1 MNIVLK
7 SLDLVH
13 FKCFPKL
20 HLDFHE
26 GVNNIYGE
34 NAAGKTSVYDA
45 LTWLL
50 FNKDSAGGARPD
62 IKPHHAPAGTMPEV
76 TAILTVDGEPIKL
89 RKVLREKWE
98 KPRGSSIARYAG
110 DTRDYYIDDVPL
122 AENEYKRRIA
132 ELIDERQFK
141 LLTDVWAVTK
151 GMHWKDRRTLLA
163 EICGLP
169 EDKQL
174 LAAAPQFAELN
185 EKVGRR
191 TVDEYKSVLMK
202 QRKDMNA
209 NLNTLPVRVDECSR
223 MVSEL
228 ESLDFAAARAES
240 DRLQAE
246 RERLQGEIVK
256 LSNNTLAAQ
265 ARNERD
271 ELKNQ
276 LSELEVENNAH
287 LASQRVPVEDETPA
301 LTAALDRAKHEAD
314 RLTRTIAQETDY
326 IASGETRLNYY
337 RARWRA
343 IDAEPFTADRC
354 PTCGQVFPAERL
366 AESRAAFAE
375 HQKQRK
381 DALLE
386 DSKMV
391 KQGIAA
397 AKDRLLA
404 AETALKTAQDE
415 VQKAQITLDSYT
427 PPVEITPENLPD
439 YDRRKGAI
447 LTLIADA
454 DKRIDRL
461 TGDTEQERRRL
472 ETALSA
478 VTAEK
483 LRHDAVLAKEQTLAD
498 TRRRIADLQAEQRTA
513 AAEVEQMDRLIAM
526 CEEFT
531 RYRVQAITESV
542 NSKFRLTR
550 WRLFTE
556 LVNGGLADCCE
567 PMDRN
572 GSTFDGT
579 NNAMKINIGMD
590 IIDTL
595 SEFYGVRVPLFVDNA
610 ESVTQLQPIGSQVVR
625 LVVSE
630 QDKELRIE

>member
-1 MNIVLK
+1 MKIELK

-26 GVNNIYGE
+26 GVNSLFGA

-50 FNKDSAGGARPD
+50 FDKDSAGHSRPAV
-62 IKPHHAPAGTMPEV
+62 KPTGAPAGAMPEV
-76 TAILTVDGEPIKL
+76 TAILEVDGEPIKL

-98 KPRGSSIARYAG
+98 KPRGSSIERYAG

-122 AENEYKRRIA
+122 AENAYKRHIA
-132 ELIDERQFK
+132 ELIDEQQFK
-141 LLTDVWAVTK
+141 LLTDVWAVTR
-151 GMHWKDRRTLLA
+151 MHWKDRRTLLA

-174 LAAAPQFAELN
+174 LAAAPQFTELN

-191 TVDEYKSVLMK
+191 TVDEYKSVLVK

-223 MVSEL
+223 MVTEL
-228 ESLDFAAARAES
+228 ESLDFAAAHSES

-246 RERLQGEIVK
+246 RERVQGELVK
-256 LSNNTLAAQ
+256 LANNTLVAQ
-265 ARNERD
+265 ARNE
-271 ELKNQ
+271 LGALQNQ
-276 LSELEVENNAH
+276 LRELEAENNAH
-287 LASQRVPVEDETPA
+287 LASQRVPVEDETPV
-301 LTAALDRAKHEAD
+301 LTAALDRAKCEAD
-314 RLTRTIAQETDY
+314 RLTRTVARETDY
-326 IASGETRLNYY
+326 ITTGENCLNDY

-343 IDAEPFTADRC
+343 IDAEEFTETVC
-354 PTCGQVFPAERL
+354 PTCHQPLPAEQV
-366 AESRAAFAE
+366 AEAREAFAA
-375 HQKQRK
+375 HQQQRK
-381 DALLE
+381 DTLLE
-386 DSKMV
+386 DSKFV
-391 KQGIAA
+391 KRGIAA
-397 AKDRLLA
+397 AQERLA
-404 AETALKTAQDE
+404 SAETALKSAQDE
-415 VQKAQITLDSYT
+415 VQKAQIALDSYT
-427 PPVEITPENLPD
+427 PPVITEPENLPD
-439 YDRRKGAI
+439 YDRRRNAI
-447 LTLIADA
+447 QMLITDTE
-454 DKRIDRL
+454 KRLDRL
-461 TGDTEQERRRL
+461 NSDTAAEKTRL
-472 ETALSA
+472 ETEH
-478 VTAEK
+478 AELTRRK
-483 LRHDAVLAKEQTLAD
+483 LESDAVLAKEQTLAD

-542 NSKFRLTR
+542 NSNFRLTR

-556 LVNGGLADCCE
+556 QVNGGLVDCCE
-567 PMDRN
+567 PMDMN
-572 GSTFDGT
+572 GSTFEGT
-579 NNAMKINIGMD
+579 NNAMQINIGMD

-595 SEFYGVRVPLFVDNA
+595 SAHFGRRVPLFVDNA
-610 ESVTQLQPIGSQVVR
+610 ESVTHLQPIGSQVVR

>member
-1 MNIVLK
+1 MKIELK

-26 GVNNIYGE
+26 GVNSLFGA

-50 FNKDSAGGARPD
+50 FDKDSAGHSRPAV
-62 IKPHHAPAGTMPEV
+62 KPTGAPAGAMPEV
-76 TAILTVDGEPIKL
+76 TAILEVDGEPIKL

-98 KPRGSSIARYAG
+98 KPRGSSIERYAG

-122 AENEYKRRIA
+122 AENAYKRRIA
-132 ELIDERQFK
+132 ELIDEQQFK
-141 LLTDVWAVTK
+141 LLTDVWAVTR
-151 GMHWKDRRTLLA
+151 MHWKDRRTLLA

-174 LAAAPQFAELN
+174 LATAPQFAELT

-223 MVSEL
+223 MVTEL
-228 ESLDFAAARAES
+228 ESLDFAAAHSES

-246 RERLQGEIVK
+246 RERVQGELVK
-256 LSNNTLAAQ
+256 LTNNTLAAQ
-265 ARNERD
+265 ARNE
-271 ELKNQ
+271 LGALQNQ
-276 LSELEVENNAH
+276 LRELEAENNAH
-287 LASQRVPVEDETPA
+287 LASQRVPIEDKTDELRRA
-301 LTAALDRAKHEAD
+301 LSERKQDVNRSQ
-314 RLTRTIAQETDY
+314 RTIDHEKRY
-326 IASGETRLNYY
+326 IADGETRLNDY

-343 IDAEPFTADRC
+343 IDAEEFTETVC
-354 PTCGQVFPAERL
+354 PTCHQPLPAEQV
-366 AESRAAFAE
+366 AEAREAFAAY
-375 HQKQRK
+375 QQQRK
-381 DALLE
+381 DTLLE
-386 DSKMV
+386 DSKLV

-397 AKDRLLA
+397 AQERLA
-404 AETALKTAQDE
+404 SAETALKSAQDE
-415 VQKAQITLDSYT
+415 VQKAQTALDSYT
-427 PPVEITPENLPD
+427 PPVIAEPENLPD
-439 YDRRKGAI
+439 YDRRKSVI
-447 LTLIADA
+447 QTLAADA
-454 DKRIDRL
+454 EKRLDRL
-461 TGDTEQERRRL
+461 NSDTAAEKTRL
-472 ETALSA
+472 ETEH
-478 VTAEK
+478 AELTRRK
-483 LRHDAVLAKEQTLAD
+483 LESDAVLAKEQTLAD
-498 TRRRIADLQAEQRTA
+498 TKKRIAELQAEQRKA
-513 AAEVEQMDRLIAM
+513 ATEVEQMDRLIAM

-556 LVNGGLADCCE
+556 QVNGGLADCCE
-567 PMDRN
+567 PMDMN
-572 GSTFDGT
+572 GSTFEGT
-579 NNAMKINIGMD
+579 NNAMQINIGMD

-595 SEFYGVRVPLFVDNA
+595 SAHFGRRVPLFVDNA
-610 ESVTQLQPIGSQVVR
+610 ESVTHLQPIGSQVVR

-630 QDKELRIE
+630 QDKELRIV

>member
-1 MNIVLK
+1 MNILLK

-13 FKCFPKL
+13 FKCFNVL

-34 NAAGKTSVYDA
+34 NAAGKTSVYDS

-50 FNKDSAGGARPD
+50 FNKDSAGNARPD
-62 IKPHHAPAGTMPEV
+62 IKPHGAPAGTMPEV
-76 TAILTVDGEPIKL
+76 TAVLEVDGEPLKL

-98 KPRGSSIARYAG
+98 KPRGSSIERYAG
-110 DTRDYYIDDVPL
+110 DTRDYYINDVPL

-223 MVSEL
+223 MVAEL
-228 ESLDFAAARAES
+228 ESLDFAAAHSES

-246 RERLQGEIVK
+246 RERVQGELVK
-256 LSNNTLAAQ
+256 LANNTLAAQ
-265 ARNERD
+265 ARNE
-271 ELKNQ
+271 LGALQNQ
-276 LSELEVENNAH
+276 LRELETENNTH
-287 LASQRVPVEDETPA
+287 LASQRVPIEDKTDELRRA
-301 LTAALDRAKHEAD
+301 LSERKQGVN
-314 RLTRTIAQETDY
+314 RSQRTIDHEKRY
-326 IASGETRLNYY
+326 IADGETRLNDY

-343 IDAEPFTADRC
+343 IDAEEFTETVC
-354 PTCGQVFPAERL
+354 PTCHQPLPAEQV
-366 AESRAAFAE
+366 AEAREAFDAY
-375 HQKQRK
+375 QQQRK

-386 DSKMV
+386 DSKLV

-397 AKDRLLA
+397 AQERLA
-404 AETALKTAQDE
+404 SAETALKTAKDE
-415 VQKAQITLDSYT
+415 VQKVRIALDGYT

-498 TRRRIADLQAEQRTA
+498 TRRRIAELQAEQRKA

-542 NSKFRLTR
+542 NSRFRLTR

-556 LVNGGLADCCE
+556 QVNGGLADCCE
-567 PMDRN
+567 PMDSN
-572 GSTFDGT
+572 GTTFEGT

>member
-1 MNIVLK
+1 MKIELK

-26 GVNNIYGE
+26 GVNSLFGA

-50 FNKDSAGGARPD
+50 FDKDSAGHSRPAV
-62 IKPHHAPAGTMPEV
+62 KPTGAPAGAMPEV
-76 TAILTVDGEPIKL
+76 TAILEMDGEPIKL

-98 KPRGSSIARYAG
+98 KPRGSSIERYAG

-122 AENEYKRRIA
+122 AENAYKRRIA
-132 ELIDERQFK
+132 ELIDEQQFK
-141 LLTDVWAVTK
+141 LLTDVWAVTSK
-151 GMHWKDRRTLLA
+151 MHWKDRRTLLA

-174 LAAAPQFAELN
+174 LAAAPQFAELT

-223 MVSEL
+223 MVAEL
-228 ESLDFAAARAES
+228 ESLDFAAAHSES

-246 RERLQGEIVK
+246 RERVQGELVK
-256 LSNNTLAAQ
+256 LTNNTLAAQ
-265 ARNERD
+265 ARNE
-271 ELKNQ
+271 LGALQNQ
-276 LSELEVENNAH
+276 LRELETENNAH
-287 LASQRVPVEDETPA
+287 LASQRVPVEDETPV
-301 LTAALDRAKHEAD
+301 LTAALDRAKCEAD
-314 RLTRTIAQETDY
+314 RLTRTVAQERDLVLN
-326 IASGETRLNYY
+326 GETRLDDY

-343 IDAEPFTADRC
+343 IDAE
-354 PTCGQVFPAERL
+354 TCGTTCPVCHQPLPQDMLET
-366 AESRAAFAE
+366 SQDAFAA

-397 AKDRLLA
+397 AKDRLLT

-415 VQKAQITLDSYT
+415 VQKAQISLDSYT
-427 PPVEITPENLPD
+427 PPVEVVPENLPD

-461 TGDTEQERRRL
+461 TSDTEQERRRL

-483 LRHDAVLAKEQTLAD
+483 LRHDAVLAKEQTLSD

-513 AAEVEQMDRLIAM
+513 AAEMEQMDRMIAM

-556 LVNGGLADCCE
+556 QVNGGLADCCE
-567 PMDRN
+567 PMDMN
-572 GSTFDGT
+572 GSTFEGT
-579 NNAMKINIGMD
+579 NNAMKINIGVD

-595 SEFYGVRVPLFVDNA
+595 STHFGRRVPLFVDNA
-610 ESVTQLQPIGSQVVR
+610 ESVTHLQPIGSQVVR

>member
-1 MNIVLK
+1 MEIELK

-26 GVNNIYGE
+26 GVNSLFGA

-50 FNKDSAGGARPD
+50 FDKDSAGHSRPAV
-62 IKPHHAPAGTMPEV
+62 KPTGAPAGAMPEV
-76 TAILTVDGEPIKL
+76 TAILEVDGEPIKL

-98 KPRGSSIARYAG
+98 KPRGSSIERYAG

-141 LLTDVWAVTK
+141 LLTDVWAVTSK
-151 GMHWKDRRTLLA
+151 MHWKDRRTLLA

-174 LAAAPQFAELN
+174 LATAPQFAELT

-223 MVSEL
+223 MVAEL
-228 ESLDFAAARAES
+228 ESLDFAAAHSES

-246 RERLQGEIVK
+246 RERVQGELVK
-256 LSNNTLAAQ
+256 LTNNTLAAQ
-265 ARNERD
+265 ARNE
-271 ELKNQ
+271 LGALQNQ
-276 LSELEVENNAH
+276 LRELETENNAH
-287 LASQRVPVEDETPA
+287 LASQRVPVEDETPV
-301 LTAALDRAKHEAD
+301 LTAALDRAKCEAD
-314 RLTRTIAQETDY
+314 RLTRAVAQERDLVLN
-326 IASGETRLNYY
+326 GETRLDDY

-343 IDAEPFTADRC
+343 IDAE
-354 PTCGQVFPAERL
+354 TCGTTCPVCHQPLPQDMLET
-366 AESRAAFAE
+366 SQDAFAA

-397 AKDRLLA
+397 AKDRLLT

-415 VQKAQITLDSYT
+415 VQKAQISLDSYT
-427 PPVEITPENLPD
+427 PPVEVVPENLPD

-461 TGDTEQERRRL
+461 TSDTEQERRRL

-483 LRHDAVLAKEQTLAD
+483 LRHDAVLAKEQTLSD

-513 AAEVEQMDRLIAM
+513 AAEMEQMDRLIAM

-556 LVNGGLADCCE
+556 QVNGGLADCCE
-567 PMDRN
+567 PMDMN
-572 GSTFDGT
+572 GSTFEGT
-579 NNAMKINIGMD
+579 NNAMQINIGMD

-595 SEFYGVRVPLFVDNA
+595 SAHFGRRVPLFVDNA
-610 ESVTQLQPIGSQVVR
+610 ESVTHLQPIGSQVVR

>member
-1 MNIVLK
+1 MNILLK

-13 FKCFPKL
+13 FKCFNVL

-34 NAAGKTSVYDA
+34 NAAGKTSIYDA

-50 FNKDSAGGARPD
+50 FNKDSAGNARPD

-76 TAILTVDGEPIKL
+76 TAILEVDGEPIKL

-98 KPRGSSIARYAG
+98 KPRGSSIERYAG

-132 ELIDERQFK
+132 ELIDEQQFK
-141 LLTDVWAVTK
+141 LLTDVWAVTSK
-151 GMHWKDRRTLLA
+151 MHWKDRRTLLA

-174 LAAAPQFAELN
+174 LATAPQFAELN

-397 AKDRLLA
+397 AQERLA
-404 AETALKTAQDE
+404 SAETALKTAQDE
-415 VQKAQITLDSYT
+415 MQKAQAALDSYT
-427 PPVEITPENLPD
+427 PPVITEPKNLPD

-461 TGDTEQERRRL
+461 SSDTEQERRRL

-483 LRHDAVLAKEQTLAD
+483 LTHDAVLAKEQTLID

-542 NSKFRLTR
+542 NSRFRLTR

-556 LVNGGLADCCE
+556 QVNGGLADCCE
-567 PMDRN
+567 PMDSN
-572 GSTFDGT
+572 GTAFEGT

-610 ESVTQLQPIGSQVVR
+610 ESVTHLQPIGSQVVR

>member
-1 MNIVLK
+1 MNILLK

-13 FKCFPKL
+13 FKCFNVL

-76 TAILTVDGEPIKL
+76 TAVLEVDGEPIKL

-98 KPRGSSIARYAG
+98 KPRGSSIERYAG

-132 ELIDERQFK
+132 ELIDEQQFK
-141 LLTDVWAVTK
+141 LLTDVWAVTSK
-151 GMHWKDRRTLLA
+151 MHWKDRRTLLA

-174 LAAAPQFAELN
+174 LATAPQFTELD

-223 MVSEL
+223 MVAEL
-228 ESLDFAAARAES
+228 ESLDFAAAHSES

-246 RERLQGEIVK
+246 RERVQGELVK
-256 LSNNTLAAQ
+256 LANNTLAAQ
-265 ARNERD
+265 ARNE
-271 ELKNQ
+271 LGALQNQ
-276 LSELEVENNAH
+276 LRELEAENNAH
-287 LASQRVPVEDETPA
+287 LASQRVPVEDETPV
-301 LTAALDRAKHEAD
+301 LTAALDRAKCEAD
-314 RLTRTIAQETDY
+314 RLTRTVAQERDLVLN
-326 IASGETRLNYY
+326 GETRLDDY

-343 IDAEPFTADRC
+343 IDAEEFTETVC
-354 PTCGQVFPAERL
+354 PTCHQPLPAEQV
-366 AESRAAFAE
+366 AEAREAFAAY
-375 HQKQRK
+375 QQQRK
-381 DALLE
+381 GALLE
-386 DSKMV
+386 DSKLV

-397 AKDRLLA
+397 AQERLA
-404 AETALKTAQDE
+404 SAETALKSAQDE
-415 VQKAQITLDSYT
+415 VQKAQTALDSYT
-427 PPVEITPENLPD
+427 PPVITEPENLPD
-439 YDRRKGAI
+439 YDRRRNAI
-447 LTLIADA
+447 QMLITDTE
-454 DKRIDRL
+454 KRLDRL
-461 TGDTEQERRRL
+461 NSDTAAEKTRL
-472 ETALSA
+472 ETEH
-478 VTAEK
+478 AELTRRK
-483 LRHDAVLAKEQTLAD
+483 LESDAVLAKEQTLID
-498 TRRRIADLQAEQRTA
+498 TRRRIAELQAEQRTA

-542 NSKFRLTR
+542 NSRFRLTR

-556 LVNGGLADCCE
+556 QVNGGLADCCE
-567 PMDRN
+567 AMDRN
-572 GSTFDGT
+572 GSTFEGT

-595 SEFYGVRVPLFVDNA
+595 SVHFGRRVPLFVDNA
-610 ESVTQLQPIGSQVVR
+610 ESVTHLQSIGSQVVR

>member
-13 FKCFPKL
+13 FKCFSKL

-50 FNKDSAGGARPD
+50 FDKDSAGHSRPAV
-62 IKPHHAPAGTMPEV
+62 KPTGAPAGTMPEV
-76 TAILTVDGEPIKL
+76 TAILIVDGEPIKL

-98 KPRGSSIARYAG
+98 KPRGSSVERYAG

-132 ELIDERQFK
+132 ELIDENRFK
-141 LLTDVWAVTK
+141 LLTDVWAMTSK
-151 GMHWKDRRTLLA
+151 MHWKDRRALLA

-169 EDKQL
+169 EDREL
-174 LAAAPQFAELN
+174 LATAPQFAELN

-191 TVDEYKSVLMK
+191 TVDEFKAVLAK

-228 ESLDFAAARAES
+228 ESLDFAAAHAES
-240 DRLQAE
+240 DRLQTE
-246 RERLQGEIVK
+246 RDHLQGEIVK

-271 ELKNQ
+271 ALKNQ

-301 LTAALDRAKHEAD
+301 LTAALDRVKREAD

-343 IDAEPFTADRC
+343 IDAEVFTDEHC

-366 AESRAAFAE
+366 AAARQSFE
-375 HQKQRK
+375 DGKNRRK
-381 DALLE
+381 NELLE
-386 DSKMV
+386 DSNLLKT
-391 KQGIAA
+391 QISA
-397 AKDRLLA
+397 AKDRLLT
-404 AETALKTAQDE
+404 AETALKSAQDE
-415 VQKAQITLDSYT
+415 VQKAQMTLDSYT
-427 PPVEITPENLPD
+427 PPVIVEPENLPD
-439 YDRRKGAI
+439 YDRRRNAI
-447 LTLIADA
+447 QMLITDTE
-454 DKRIDRL
+454 KRLDRL
-461 TGDTEQERRRL
+461 NSDTAAEKTRL
-472 ETALSA
+472 E
-478 VTAEK
+478 AEHAELTRRK
-483 LRHDAVLAKEQTLAD
+483 LESDAVLAKEQTLAD
-498 TRRRIADLQAEQRTA
+498 TRRRIAELQAEQRKA

-531 RYRVQAITESV
+531 RYRVQAITESI
-542 NSKFRLTR
+542 NSRFRLTR

-556 LVNGGLADCCE
+556 QVNGGLADCCE
-567 PMDRN
+567 PMDSN
-572 GSTFDGT
+572 GTAFEGT

-610 ESVTQLQPIGSQVVR
+610 ESVTHLQPIGSQVVR

>member
-1 MNIVLK
+1 MKIELK

-26 GVNNIYGE
+26 GVNSLFGA

-50 FNKDSAGGARPD
+50 FDKDSAGHSRPA
-62 IKPHHAPAGTMPEV
+62 IKPTGAPAGTMPEV
-76 TAILTVDGEPIKL
+76 TAIMEVDGEPIKL

-98 KPRGSSIARYAG
+98 KPRGSSIERYAG

-122 AENEYKRRIA
+122 AENAYKRRIA

-141 LLTDVWAVTK
+141 LLTDVWAVAK

-174 LAAAPQFAELN
+174 LYTAPQFAELA

-223 MVSEL
+223 MVTEL
-228 ESLDFAAARAES
+228 ESLDFAAAHSES
-240 DRLQAE
+240 DRLQTE

-256 LSNNTLAAQ
+256 LSNKTLAAQ

-271 ELKNQ
+271 ALQVQ
-276 LSELEVENNAH
+276 LRELEAENAAH

-301 LTAALDRAKHEAD
+301 LTAALDRAKREAD
-314 RLTRTIAQETDY
+314 RLTRTIAQERDLVLN
-326 IASGETRLNYY
+326 GETRLDDY

-343 IDAEPFTADRC
+343 TDAEVFTDEHC

-397 AKDRLLA
+397 AKDRLLT

-415 VQKAQITLDSYT
+415 LQKAQIALDSYT
-427 PPVEITPENLPD
+427 PPVEVVPENLPD

-461 TGDTEQERRRL
+461 NSDTEQERRRL

-483 LRHDAVLAKEQTLAD
+483 LTHDAVLAKEQTLAD
-498 TRRRIADLQAEQRTA
+498 TRRRIAALQAEQRTA
-513 AAEVEQMDRLIAM
+513 AAEMEQMDRLIAM

-542 NSKFRLTR
+542 NSRFRLTR

-556 LVNGGLADCCE
+556 LVNGGLVDCCE
-567 PMDRN
+567 PMDSN
-572 GSTFDGT
+572 GTAFEGT

-595 SEFYGVRVPLFVDNA
+595 SGFYGVRVPLFVDNA
-610 ESVTQLQPIGSQVVR
+610 ESVTHLQEIGSQVVR

>member
-1 MNIVLK
+1 MNILLK

-13 FKCFPKL
+13 FKCFNVL

-50 FNKDSAGGARPD
+50 FDKDSAGHSRPA
-62 IKPHHAPAGTMPEV
+62 IKPTGAPAGAMPEV
-76 TAILTVDGEPIKL
+76 IAILEVDGEPIKL

-98 KPRGSSIARYAG
+98 KPRGSSIERYAG

-122 AENEYKRRIA
+122 AENAYKRRIA

-163 EICGLP
+163 EICGLS

-174 LAAAPQFAELN
+174 LAAAPQFTELN

-223 MVSEL
+223 MVAEL
-228 ESLDFAAARAES
+228 ESLDFAAAHSES

-246 RERLQGEIVK
+246 RERVQGELVK
-256 LSNNTLAAQ
+256 LTNDTLTAQ
-265 ARNERD
+265 AKNERD
-271 ELKNQ
+271 ALQNQ

-287 LASQRVPVEDETPA
+287 LVSQRVPVEDETPV
-301 LTAALDRAKHEAD
+301 LTAALDRAKCEAD
-314 RLTRTIAQETDY
+314 RLTRTVARETDY
-326 IASGETRLNYY
+326 ITTGENCLNDY

-343 IDAEPFTADRC
+343 IDAEEFTETVC
-354 PTCGQVFPAERL
+354 PTCHQPLPAEQV
-366 AESRAAFAE
+366 AEAREAFAA
-375 HQKQRK
+375 HQQQRK
-381 DALLE
+381 DTLLE
-386 DSKMV
+386 DSKFV
-391 KQGIAA
+391 KRGIAA
-397 AKDRLLA
+397 AQERLA
-404 AETALKTAQDE
+404 SAETALKNAQDE
-415 VQKAQITLDSYT
+415 VQKAQAALDSYT
-427 PPVEITPENLPD
+427 PPVITEPENLPD
-439 YDRRKGAI
+439 YDRRRNAI
-447 LTLIADA
+447 QMLITDTE
-454 DKRIDRL
+454 KRIDRL
-461 TGDTEQERRRL
+461 NSDTAAEKTRL
-472 ETALSA
+472 E
-478 VTAEK
+478 AEHAELTRRK
-483 LRHDAVLAKEQTLAD
+483 LESDAVLAKELTLAD
-498 TRRRIADLQAEQRTA
+498 TRRRIAELQAEQRTA

-556 LVNGGLADCCE
+556 LVNGGLVDCCE

-572 GSTFDGT
+572 GSTFEGT
-579 NNAMKINIGMD
+579 NNAMQINIGMD

-595 SEFYGVRVPLFVDNA
+595 SAHFGRRVPLFVDNA
-610 ESVTQLQPIGSQVVR
+610 ESVTHLQPIGSQVVR

>member
-1 MNIVLK
+1 MKIELK

-26 GVNNIYGE
+26 GVNSLFGA

-50 FNKDSAGGARPD
+50 FDKDSAGHSRPA
-62 IKPHHAPAGTMPEV
+62 IKPTGAPAGTMPEV
-76 TAILTVDGEPIKL
+76 IAILEVDGEPIKL

-98 KPRGSSIARYAG
+98 KPRGSSIERYAG

-122 AENEYKRRIA
+122 AENAYKRRIA

-174 LAAAPQFAELN
+174 LAAAPQFAELT

-223 MVSEL
+223 MVAEL
-228 ESLDFAAARAES
+228 ESLDFAAAHSES

-246 RERLQGEIVK
+246 RERVQGELVK
-256 LSNNTLAAQ
+256 LTNNTLAAQ
-265 ARNERD
+265 ARNE
-271 ELKNQ
+271 LGALQNQ
-276 LSELEVENNAH
+276 LRELETENNAH
-287 LASQRVPVEDETPA
+287 LASQRVPVEDETPV
-301 LTAALDRAKHEAD
+301 LTAALDRAKCEAD
-314 RLTRTIAQETDY
+314 RLTRTVAQERDLVLN
-326 IASGETRLNYY
+326 GETRLDDY

-343 IDAEPFTADRC
+343 IDAE
-354 PTCGQVFPAERL
+354 TCGTTCPVCHQPLPQDMLET
-366 AESRAAFAE
+366 SQDAFAA

-397 AKDRLLA
+397 AKDRLLT

-415 VQKAQITLDSYT
+415 VQKAQISLDSYT
-427 PPVEITPENLPD
+427 PPVEVVPENLPD

-461 TGDTEQERRRL
+461 TSDTEQERRRL

-483 LRHDAVLAKEQTLAD
+483 LRHDAVLAKEQTLSD

-513 AAEVEQMDRLIAM
+513 AAEMEQMDRMIAM

-542 NSKFRLTR
+542 NSKFHLTR

-556 LVNGGLADCCE
+556 QVNGGLADCCE

-572 GSTFDGT
+572 GSTFDDT

-595 SEFYGVRVPLFVDNA
+595 SAHFGRRVPLFVDNA

>member
-13 FKCFPKL
+13 FKCFSKL
-20 HLDFHE
+20 HLDFRE

-34 NAAGKTSVYDA
+34 NAAGKTSVYDS

-50 FNKDSAGGARPD
+50 FNKDSAGNARPD
-62 IKPHHAPAGTMPEV
+62 IKPHGAPQGTMPEV
-76 TAILTVDGEPIKL
+76 TAILIVDGEPIKL

-98 KPRGSSIARYAG
+98 KPRGSSIERYAG

-122 AENEYKRRIA
+122 AENAYKRRIA
-132 ELIDERQFK
+132 ELIDEQQFK
-141 LLTDVWAVTK
+141 LLTDVWAVTSK
-151 GMHWKDRRTLLA
+151 MHWKDRRTLLA

-174 LAAAPQFAELN
+174 LATAPQFAELT

-191 TVDEYKSVLMK
+191 TVDEFKAVLAK
-202 QRKDMNA
+202 QRKDMNV

-228 ESLDFAAARAES
+228 ESLDFAAAHAES
-240 DRLQAE
+240 DRLQTE

-271 ELKNQ
+271 ALQVQ
-276 LSELEVENNAH
+276 LRELEAENAAH

-301 LTAALDRAKHEAD
+301 LTAALDRAKREAD
-314 RLTRTIAQETDY
+314 RLTRTVARETDY
-326 IASGETRLNYY
+326 ITTGENCLNDY

-343 IDAEPFTADRC
+343 IDAEEFTETVC
-354 PTCGQVFPAERL
+354 PTCHQPLPAEQV
-366 AESRAAFAE
+366 AEAREAFAA
-375 HQKQRK
+375 HQQQRK
-381 DALLE
+381 DTLLE
-386 DSKMV
+386 DSKFV
-391 KQGIAA
+391 KRGIAA
-397 AKDRLLA
+397 AQERLA
-404 AETALKTAQDE
+404 SAETALKSAQNE
-415 VQKAQITLDSYT
+415 VQKAQIALDSYT

-461 TGDTEQERRRL
+461 SGDTAAEKSRL
-472 ETALSA
+472 E
-478 VTAEK
+478 AEHAELTRRK
-483 LRHDAVLAKEQTLAD
+483 LESDAVLAKEQTLAD
-498 TRRRIADLQAEQRTA
+498 TRRRIAELQAEQRTA

-556 LVNGGLADCCE
+556 QVNGGLADCCE

-572 GSTFDGT
+572 GSTFEGT
-579 NNAMKINIGMD
+579 NNAMQINIGMD

-595 SEFYGVRVPLFVDNA
+595 SAHFGRRVPLFVDNA
-610 ESVTQLQPIGSQVVR
+610 ESVTHLQPIGSQVVR

>member
-1 MNIVLK
+1 MKIELK

-26 GVNNIYGE
+26 GVNSLFGA

-50 FNKDSAGGARPD
+50 FNKDSAGNARPD
-62 IKPHHAPAGTMPEV
+62 IKPHHAPAGAMPEV
-76 TAILTVDGEPIKL
+76 TAILEVDGEPIKL

-98 KPRGSSIARYAG
+98 KPRGSSIERYAG

-122 AENEYKRRIA
+122 TENAYKRRIA
-132 ELIDERQFK
+132 ELIDERQIK

-174 LAAAPQFAELN
+174 LATAPQFAELT

-223 MVSEL
+223 MVTEL
-228 ESLDFAAARAES
+228 ESLDFAAAHSES

-246 RERLQGEIVK
+246 RERVQGELVK
-256 LSNNTLAAQ
+256 LTNNTLAAQ
-265 ARNERD
+265 ARNE
-271 ELKNQ
+271 LGALQNQ
-276 LSELEVENNAH
+276 LRELETENNAH
-287 LASQRVPVEDETPA
+287 LASQRVPVEDETPV
-301 LTAALDRAKHEAD
+301 LTAALDRAKCEAD
-314 RLTRTIAQETDY
+314 RLTRTVAQERDLVLN
-326 IASGETRLNYY
+326 GETRLDDY

-343 IDAEPFTADRC
+343 IDAE
-354 PTCGQVFPAERL
+354 TCGTTCPVCHQPLPQDMLET
-366 AESRAAFAE
+366 SQDAFAA

-397 AKDRLLA
+397 AKDRLLT

-415 VQKAQITLDSYT
+415 VQKAQIAFDSYT
-427 PPVEITPENLPD
+427 PPVITEAENLPD
-439 YDRRKGAI
+439 YNRRGNAIRTLITDVEKRLYRLSGDTAAEKSRLEAEHAELTRRK
-447 LTLIADA
+447 
-454 DKRIDRL
+454 
-461 TGDTEQERRRL
+461 L
-472 ETALSA
+472 ES
-478 VTAEK
+478 
-483 LRHDAVLAKEQTLAD
+483 DAVLAKEQTLAD
-498 TRRRIADLQAEQRTA
+498 TKKRIAELQAEQRTA
-513 AAEVEQMDRLIAM
+513 ASEVEQMDRLIAM

-556 LVNGGLADCCE
+556 QVNGGLADCCE

-572 GSTFDGT
+572 GSTFEGT
-579 NNAMKINIGMD
+579 NNAMQINIGMD

-595 SEFYGVRVPLFVDNA
+595 SAHFGRRVPLFVDNA
-610 ESVTQLQPIGSQVVR
+610 ESVTHLQPIGSQVVR

>member
-1 MNIVLK
+1 MNILLK

-20 HLDFHE
+20 HLDFHD

-76 TAILTVDGEPIKL
+76 TAVLEVDGEPIKL

-98 KPRGSSIARYAG
+98 KPRGSSIERYAG

-132 ELIDERQFK
+132 ELIDEQQFK
-141 LLTDVWAVTK
+141 LLTDVWAVTSK
-151 GMHWKDRRTLLA
+151 MHWKDRRTLLA

-223 MVSEL
+223 MVAEL
-228 ESLDFAAARAES
+228 ESLDFAAAHSES

-246 RERLQGEIVK
+246 RERVQGELVK
-256 LSNNTLAAQ
+256 LTNNTLAAQ
-265 ARNERD
+265 ARNE
-271 ELKNQ
+271 LGALQNQ
-276 LSELEVENNAH
+276 LRELETENNAH

-301 LTAALDRAKHEAD
+301 LTAALDRAKREAD
-314 RLTRTIAQETDY
+314 RLTRTIAQERDLVLN
-326 IASGETRLNYY
+326 GETRLDDY

-343 IDAEPFTADRC
+343 IDAEVFTDEHC

-366 AESRAAFAE
+366 AAARQSFE
-375 HQKQRK
+375 DGKNRRK
-381 DALLE
+381 NELLE
-386 DSKMV
+386 DSNLLKT
-391 KQGIAA
+391 QISA
-397 AKDRLLA
+397 AKERLLT
-404 AETALKTAQDE
+404 AETALKTAKDE
-415 VQKAQITLDSYT
+415 VQKVRIALDGYT
-427 PPVEITPENLPD
+427 PPVIVEPENLPD
-439 YDRRKGAI
+439 YNRRKSAI
-447 LTLIADA
+447 QTLISDA
-454 DKRIDRL
+454 EKRLDRL
-461 TGDTEQERRRL
+461 NSDTAAEKSRL
-472 ETALSA
+472 ETEH
-478 VTAEK
+478 AELTRRK
-483 LRHDAVLAKEQTLAD
+483 LESDAVLAKELTLAD
-498 TRRRIADLQAEQRTA
+498 TRRRIAELQAEQRTA

-556 LVNGGLADCCE
+556 LVNGGLVDCCE

-572 GSTFDGT
+572 GSTFEGT

-595 SEFYGVRVPLFVDNA
+595 SVHFGRRVPLFVDNA

-625 LVVSE
+625 VVVSE

>member
-1 MNIVLK
+1 MKIELK

-50 FNKDSAGGARPD
+50 FDKDSAGHSRPA
-62 IKPHHAPAGTMPEV
+62 IKPTGAPAGAMPEV
-76 TAILTVDGEPIKL
+76 IAILEVDGEPIKL

-98 KPRGSSIARYAG
+98 KPRGSSIERYAG

-122 AENEYKRRIA
+122 AENAYKRRIA

-174 LAAAPQFAELN
+174 LATAPQFAELT

-223 MVSEL
+223 MVAEL
-228 ESLDFAAARAES
+228 ESLDIAAAHSES
-240 DRLQAE
+240 DRLQTE
-246 RERLQGEIVK
+246 RERVQGELVK
-256 LSNNTLAAQ
+256 LANNTLAAQ
-265 ARNERD
+265 ARNE
-271 ELKNQ
+271 LGALQNQ
-276 LSELEVENNAH
+276 LRELEAENNAH
-287 LASQRVPVEDETPA
+287 LASQRVPVEDKTDELRRA
-301 LTAALDRAKHEAD
+301 LSGKQDVD
-314 RLTRTIAQETDY
+314 RLQRTIDHEKQY
-326 IASGETRLNYY
+326 IADGETRLNDY

-343 IDAEPFTADRC
+343 IDTEEFTETVC
-354 PTCGQVFPAERL
+354 PTCHQPLPAEQV
-366 AESRAAFAE
+366 AEAREAFAAY
-375 HQKQRK
+375 QQQRK
-381 DALLE
+381 GALLE
-386 DSKMV
+386 DSKLV

-397 AKDRLLA
+397 AQERLA
-404 AETALKTAQDE
+404 SAETALNSAQDE
-415 VQKAQITLDSYT
+415 MQKAQAALDSYT
-427 PPVEITPENLPD
+427 PPVITEPENLPD
-439 YDRRKGAI
+439 YDRRRNAI
-447 LTLIADA
+447 QMLITDTE
-454 DKRIDRL
+454 KRLDRL
-461 TGDTEQERRRL
+461 NSDTAAEKTRL
-472 ETALSA
+472 ETEH
-478 VTAEK
+478 AELTRRK
-483 LRHDAVLAKEQTLAD
+483 LESDAVLAKEQTLAD
-498 TRRRIADLQAEQRTA
+498 TKKRIAELQTEQRKA

-556 LVNGGLADCCE
+556 QVNGGLADCCE

-572 GSTFDGT
+572 GSTFEGT

-610 ESVTQLQPIGSQVVR
+610 ESVTHLQPIGSQVVR

>member
-1 MNIVLK
+1 MNILLK

-13 FKCFPKL
+13 FKCFPGL

-76 TAILTVDGEPIKL
+76 TAILIVDGEPIKL

-98 KPRGSSIARYAG
+98 KPRGSSIERYAG

-132 ELIDERQFK
+132 ELIDETRFK
-141 LLTDVWAVTK
+141 LLTDVWAVTSK
-151 GMHWKDRRTLLA
+151 MHWKDRRTLLA

-169 EDKQL
+169 EDREL
-174 LAAAPQFAELN
+174 LATAPQFAELN

-191 TVDEYKSVLMK
+191 TVDEFKSVLTK

-223 MVSEL
+223 MVGEL
-228 ESLDFAAARAES
+228 ESLDFAAAHMES
-240 DRLQAE
+240 DRLQTE
-246 RERLQGEIVK
+246 RERMQGEIVK

-271 ELKNQ
+271 ALKNQ

-301 LTAALDRAKHEAD
+301 LTAALDRAKREAD
-314 RLTRTIAQETDY
+314 RLTRTIAQERDLVLN
-326 IASGETRLNYY
+326 GETRLDDY

-343 IDAEPFTADRC
+343 IDAEVFTDEHC

-397 AKDRLLA
+397 AKERLVS
-404 AETALKTAQDE
+404 AETALKIAQNE
-415 VQKAQITLDSYT
+415 VQKAQAALDSYT
-427 PPVEITPENLPD
+427 PPVEVVPENLPD

-461 TGDTEQERRRL
+461 NSDTEQERRRL

-483 LRHDAVLAKEQTLAD
+483 LTHDAVLAKEQTLAD

-542 NSKFRLTR
+542 NSRFRLTR
-550 WRLFTE
+550 WQLFTE
-556 LVNGGLADCCE
+556 QVNGGLADCCE
-567 PMDRN
+567 PMDSN
-572 GSTFDGT
+572 GTAFEGT

-610 ESVTQLQPIGSQVVR
+610 ESVTHLQEIGSQVVR

-630 QDKELRIE
+630 ADKELRIE

>member
-1 MNIVLK
+1 MNILLK

-13 FKCFPKL
+13 FKCFNVL
-20 HLDFHE
+20 HLDFHK

-76 TAILTVDGEPIKL
+76 TAVLEVDGEPIKL

-98 KPRGSSIARYAG
+98 KPRGSSIERYAG

-132 ELIDERQFK
+132 ELIDEQQFK
-141 LLTDVWAVTK
+141 LLTDVWAVTSK
-151 GMHWKDRRTLLA
+151 MHWKDRRTLLA

-185 EKVGRR
+185 EKAGRR

-223 MVSEL
+223 MVAEL
-228 ESLDFAAARAES
+228 ESLDFAAAHSES

-246 RERLQGEIVK
+246 RERVQGELVK
-256 LSNNTLAAQ
+256 LANNTLAAQ
-265 ARNERD
+265 ARNE
-271 ELKNQ
+271 LGALQNQ
-276 LSELEVENNAH
+276 LRELEAENNAH
-287 LASQRVPVEDETPA
+287 LASQRVPVEDKTAELRRA
-301 LTAALDRAKHEAD
+301 LSDCNQEVERIQS
-314 RLTRTIAQETDY
+314 TINYENQY
-326 IASGETRLNYY
+326 IAASENRLNDY

-343 IDAEPFTADRC
+343 IDAEEFTDTVC
-354 PTCGQVFPAERL
+354 PTCHQPLPSEQVAEAR
-366 AESRAAFAE
+366 EAFDAS
-375 HQKQRK
+375 QQQRK

-386 DSKMV
+386 DSKLV

-397 AKDRLLA
+397 AQERLA
-404 AETALKTAQDE
+404 SAETALKTAQNE
-415 VQKAQITLDSYT
+415 VQKAQIALDGYT
-427 PPVEITPENLPD
+427 PPVITEPENLPD
-439 YDRRKGAI
+439 YDRRKSAI
-447 LTLIADA
+447 QTLIADA
-454 DKRIDRL
+454 EKRLDRL
-461 TGDTEQERRRL
+461 SGDTAAEKSRL
-472 ETALSA
+472 E
-478 VTAEK
+478 AEHAELTRRK
-483 LRHDAVLAKEQTLAD
+483 LESDAVLAKEQTLSD

-513 AAEVEQMDRLIAM
+513 AAEMEQMDRLIAM

-542 NSKFRLTR
+542 NSRFRLTR

-556 LVNGGLADCCE
+556 QVNGGLADCCE
-567 PMDRN
+567 PMDSN
-572 GSTFDGT
+572 GTAFEGT

-610 ESVTQLQPIGSQVVR
+610 ESVTHLQPIGSQVVR

>member
-1 MNIVLK
+1 MKIELK

-50 FNKDSAGGARPD
+50 FNKDSAGNARPD

-76 TAILTVDGEPIKL
+76 TAILEVDGEPIKL

-98 KPRGSSIARYAG
+98 KPRGSSIERYAG

-122 AENEYKRRIA
+122 AENAYKRRIA

-151 GMHWKDRRTLLA
+151 EMHWKDRRTLLA

-174 LAAAPQFAELN
+174 LAAAPQFTELN

-223 MVSEL
+223 MVAEL
-228 ESLDFAAARAES
+228 ESLDFAAAHSES

-246 RERLQGEIVK
+246 RERVQGELVK
-256 LSNNTLAAQ
+256 LTNDTLTAQ
-265 ARNERD
+265 AKNERD
-271 ELKNQ
+271 ALQNQ

-287 LASQRVPVEDETPA
+287 LVSQRVPVEDETPV
-301 LTAALDRAKHEAD
+301 LTAALDRAKCEAD
-314 RLTRTIAQETDY
+314 RLTRTVARETDY
-326 IASGETRLNYY
+326 ITTGENCLNDY

-343 IDAEPFTADRC
+343 IDAEEFTETVC
-354 PTCGQVFPAERL
+354 PTCHQPLPAEQV
-366 AESRAAFAE
+366 AEAREAFAA
-375 HQKQRK
+375 HQQQRK
-381 DALLE
+381 DTLLE
-386 DSKMV
+386 DSKFV
-391 KQGIAA
+391 KRGIAA
-397 AKDRLLA
+397 AKDRLLT

-415 VQKAQITLDSYT
+415 VQKAQISLDSYT
-427 PPVEITPENLPD
+427 PPVEVVPENLPD

-461 TGDTEQERRRL
+461 TSDTEQERRRL

-483 LRHDAVLAKEQTLAD
+483 LRHDAVLAKEQTLSD
-498 TRRRIADLQAEQRTA
+498 TRRRIADLQAEQRKA

-556 LVNGGLADCCE
+556 QVNGGLADCCE

-572 GSTFDGT
+572 GSTFEGT
-579 NNAMKINIGMD
+579 NNAMQINIGMD

-595 SEFYGVRVPLFVDNA
+595 SAHFDRRVPLFVDNA
-610 ESVTQLQPIGSQVVR
+610 ESVTHLQSIGSQVVR

>member
-1 MNIVLK
+1 MKIELK

-26 GVNNIYGE
+26 GVNSLFGA

-50 FNKDSAGGARPD
+50 FDKDSAGHSRPAV
-62 IKPHHAPAGTMPEV
+62 KPTGAPAGTMPEV
-76 TAILTVDGEPIKL
+76 TAILEVDGEPIKL

-98 KPRGSSIARYAG
+98 KPRGSSIERYAG

-122 AENEYKRRIA
+122 AENAYKRRIA
-132 ELIDERQFK
+132 ELIDEQQFK
-141 LLTDVWAVTK
+141 LLTDVWAVTR
-151 GMHWKDRRTLLA
+151 MHWKDRRALLA

-174 LAAAPQFAELN
+174 LATAPQFAELT

-223 MVSEL
+223 MVAEL
-228 ESLDFAAARAES
+228 ESLDFAVAHSES

-246 RERLQGEIVK
+246 RERVQGELVK
-256 LSNNTLAAQ
+256 LANNTLAAQ
-265 ARNERD
+265 ARNE
-271 ELKNQ
+271 LGALQNQ
-276 LSELEVENNAH
+276 LRKLEAENNAH
-287 LASQRVPVEDETPA
+287 LASQRVPVEDKTDELRRA
-301 LTAALDRAKHEAD
+301 LSERKQDVD
-314 RLTRTIAQETDY
+314 RLQRTIDHEKQY
-326 IASGETRLNYY
+326 IADGETRLNDY

-343 IDAEPFTADRC
+343 IDAEEFTDTVC
-354 PTCGQVFPAERL
+354 PTCHQPLPAEQV
-366 AESRAAFAE
+366 AEAREAFAAY
-375 HQKQRK
+375 QQQRK
-381 DALLE
+381 GTLLE
-386 DSKMV
+386 DSKLV

-397 AKDRLLA
+397 AQERLA
-404 AETALKTAQDE
+404 SAETALKSAQDE
-415 VQKAQITLDSYT
+415 MQKAQIAFDSYT
-427 PPVEITPENLPD
+427 PPVITEAENLPD
-439 YDRRKGAI
+439 YNRRGNAI
-447 LTLIADA
+447 RTLIADV
-454 DKRIDRL
+454 DKRLYRL
-461 TGDTEQERRRL
+461 SSDTAAEKSRL
-472 ETALSA
+472 E
-478 VTAEK
+478 AEHAELTRRK
-483 LRHDAVLAKEQTLAD
+483 LESDAVLAKEQTLAD
-498 TRRRIADLQAEQRTA
+498 TKKRIAELQAEQRTA

-556 LVNGGLADCCE
+556 QVNGGLADCCE
-567 PMDRN
+567 PMDMN
-572 GSTFDGT
+572 GSTFEGT
-579 NNAMKINIGMD
+579 NNAMQINIGMD

-595 SEFYGVRVPLFVDNA
+595 SAHFGRRVPLFVDNA
-610 ESVTQLQPIGSQVVR
+610 ESVTHLQPIGSQVVR

>member
-1 MNIVLK
+1 MNILLK

-13 FKCFPKL
+13 FKCFNVL

-50 FNKDSAGGARPD
+50 FNKDSAGAARPD

-76 TAILTVDGEPIKL
+76 TAVLEVDGEPIKL

-98 KPRGSSIARYAG
+98 KPRGSSIERYAG

-174 LAAAPQFAELN
+174 LATAPQFAELT

-381 DALLE
+381 DVLLE

-556 LVNGGLADCCE
+556 QVNGGLADCCE

-572 GSTFDGT
+572 GSTFEGT

-595 SEFYGVRVPLFVDNA
+595 SAHFGRRVPLFVDNA
-610 ESVTQLQPIGSQVVR
+610 ESVTHLQPIGSQVVR

>member
-1 MNIVLK
+1 MKIELK

-26 GVNNIYGE
+26 GVNSLFGA

-50 FNKDSAGGARPD
+50 FDKDSAGHSRPAV
-62 IKPHHAPAGTMPEV
+62 KPTGAPAGTMPEV
-76 TAILTVDGEPIKL
+76 TVMLTVDGEPIKL

-98 KPRGSSIARYAG
+98 KPRGSSIERYAG

-122 AENEYKRRIA
+122 AENAYKRRIA

-174 LAAAPQFAELN
+174 LATAPQFAELT

-223 MVSEL
+223 MVAEL
-228 ESLDFAAARAES
+228 ESLDFAAAHSES

-246 RERLQGEIVK
+246 RERVQGELVK
-256 LSNNTLAAQ
+256 LTNDTLTAQ
-265 ARNERD
+265 AKNERD
-271 ELKNQ
+271 ALQNQ

-287 LASQRVPVEDETPA
+287 LVSQRVPVEDETSV
-301 LTAALDRAKHEAD
+301 LTAALDRAKCEAD
-314 RLTRTIAQETDY
+314 RLTRTVARETDY
-326 IASGETRLNYY
+326 ITTGENCLNDY

-343 IDAEPFTADRC
+343 IDAEEFTETVC
-354 PTCGQVFPAERL
+354 PTCHQPLPAEQV
-366 AESRAAFAE
+366 AEAREAFAA
-375 HQKQRK
+375 HQQQRK
-381 DALLE
+381 DTLLE
-386 DSKMV
+386 DSKFV
-391 KQGIAA
+391 KRGIAA
-397 AKDRLLA
+397 AQERLA
-404 AETALKTAQDE
+404 SAETALKNAQDE
-415 VQKAQITLDSYT
+415 VQKAQAALDSYT
-427 PPVEITPENLPD
+427 PPVITEPENLPD
-439 YDRRKGAI
+439 YDRRRNAI
-447 LTLIADA
+447 QMLITDTE
-454 DKRIDRL
+454 KRIDRL
-461 TGDTEQERRRL
+461 NSDTAAEKTRL
-472 ETALSA
+472 ETEH
-478 VTAEK
+478 AELTRRK
-483 LRHDAVLAKEQTLAD
+483 LESDAVLAKEQTLID
-498 TRRRIADLQAEQRTA
+498 TRRRIAELQAEQRTA
-513 AAEVEQMDRLIAM
+513 AAEVEQMDRIIAM

-556 LVNGGLADCCE
+556 QVNGGLADCCE

-572 GSTFDGT
+572 GSTFEGT
-579 NNAMKINIGMD
+579 NNAMQINIGMD

-595 SEFYGVRVPLFVDNA
+595 SAHFSRRVPLFVDNA
-610 ESVTQLQPIGSQVVR
+610 ESVTHLQPIGSQVVR

>member
-1 MNIVLK
+1 MKIELK

-13 FKCFPKL
+13 FKCFLKL

-26 GVNNIYGE
+26 GVNSLFGA

-50 FNKDSAGGARPD
+50 FDKDSAGHSRPAV
-62 IKPHHAPAGTMPEV
+62 KPTGAPAGAMPEV

-98 KPRGSSIARYAG
+98 KPRGSSIEHYAG

-132 ELIDERQFK
+132 ELIDENRFK
-141 LLTDVWAVTK
+141 LLTDVWAVTSK
-151 GMHWKDRRTLLA
+151 MHWKDRRTLLA

-174 LAAAPQFAELN
+174 LATAPQFAELT

-223 MVSEL
+223 MVTEL
-228 ESLDFAAARAES
+228 ESLDFAAAHSES

-246 RERLQGEIVK
+246 RERVQGELVK
-256 LSNNTLAAQ
+256 LANNTLAAQ
-265 ARNERD
+265 ARNE
-271 ELKNQ
+271 LGALQNQ
-276 LSELEVENNAH
+276 LCELETENNAH
-287 LASQRVPVEDETPA
+287 LASQRVPVEDKTDELRRA
-301 LTAALDRAKHEAD
+301 LSERKQDVD
-314 RLTRTIAQETDY
+314 RLQRTIDHEKRY
-326 IASGETRLNYY
+326 IADGETRLNDY

-343 IDAEPFTADRC
+343 IDTEEFTETVC
-354 PTCGQVFPAERL
+354 PTCHQPLPAEQV
-366 AESRAAFAE
+366 AEAREAFAAY
-375 HQKQRK
+375 QQQRK
-381 DALLE
+381 GALLE
-386 DSKMV
+386 DSKLV

-397 AKDRLLA
+397 AQERLA
-404 AETALKTAQDE
+404 SAETALKSAQDE
-415 VQKAQITLDSYT
+415 MQKAQAALDSYT
-427 PPVEITPENLPD
+427 PPVITEPENLPD
-439 YDRRKGAI
+439 YDRRRNAI
-447 LTLIADA
+447 QMLITDTE
-454 DKRIDRL
+454 KRLDRL
-461 TGDTEQERRRL
+461 NSDTAAEKTRL
-472 ETALSA
+472 ETEH
-478 VTAEK
+478 AELTRRK
-483 LRHDAVLAKEQTLAD
+483 LESDAVLAKEQTLID
-498 TRRRIADLQAEQRTA
+498 TRRRIAELQAEQRTA

-556 LVNGGLADCCE
+556 QVNGGLADCCE

-572 GSTFDGT
+572 GSTFEGT
-579 NNAMKINIGMD
+579 NNAMQINIGMD

-595 SEFYGVRVPLFVDNA
+595 SAHFGRRVPLFVDNA
-610 ESVTQLQPIGSQVVR
+610 ESVTHLQPIGSQVVR

>member
-1 MNIVLK
+1 MNILLK

-13 FKCFPKL
+13 FKCFPGL

-62 IKPHHAPAGTMPEV
+62 IKPHDAPAGTMPEV
-76 TAILTVDGEPIKL
+76 TAVLEVDGEPIKL

-98 KPRGSSIARYAG
+98 KPRGSSIERYAG

-174 LAAAPQFAELN
+174 LAAAPQFAELT

-223 MVSEL
+223 MVGEL
-228 ESLDFAAARAES
+228 ENLNFAAAQAES

-246 RERLQGEIVK
+246 RERVQGELVK
-256 LSNNTLAAQ
+256 LTNNTLAAQ
-265 ARNERD
+265 ARNE
-271 ELKNQ
+271 LGALQNQ
-276 LSELEVENNAH
+276 LRELEAENNAH
-287 LASQRVPVEDETPA
+287 LDSQRVPVEDKTDELRRA
-301 LTAALDRAKHEAD
+301 LSERKQDVD
-314 RLTRTIAQETDY
+314 RLQRTIDHEKQY
-326 IASGETRLNYY
+326 IADGETRLNDY

-343 IDAEPFTADRC
+343 IDAEEFTDTVC
-354 PTCGQVFPAERL
+354 PTCHQPLPAEQV
-366 AESRAAFAE
+366 AEARTTFAA
-375 HQKQRK
+375 HQQQRK
-381 DALLE
+381 GALLE
-386 DSKMV
+386 DSKLV

-397 AKDRLLA
+397 AQERLA
-404 AETALKTAQDE
+404 SAETALKTAKDE
-415 VQKAQITLDSYT
+415 VQKVRIALDGYT
-427 PPVEITPENLPD
+427 PPVIVEPENLPD
-439 YDRRKGAI
+439 YDRRGNAI
-447 LTLIADA
+447 RTLIADA
-454 DKRIDRL
+454 EKRLDRL
-461 TGDTEQERRRL
+461 SGDTEQERRRL

-498 TRRRIADLQAEQRTA
+498 TRRRIAELQAEQRTA

-556 LVNGGLADCCE
+556 QVNGGLADCCE

-572 GSTFDGT
+572 GSTFEGT

-595 SEFYGVRVPLFVDNA
+595 SAHFGRRVPLFVDNA
-610 ESVTQLQPIGSQVVR
+610 ESVTHLQPIGSQVVR

>member
-1 MNIVLK
+1 MNILLK

-13 FKCFPKL
+13 FKCFNVL

-45 LTWLL
+45 LMWLL
-50 FNKDSAGGARPD
+50 FNKDSAGNARPD

-76 TAILTVDGEPIKL
+76 TAVLEVDGEPIKL

-98 KPRGSSIARYAG
+98 KPRGSSIERYAG

-174 LAAAPQFAELN
+174 LAAAPQFAELT

-223 MVSEL
+223 MVTEL
-228 ESLDFAAARAES
+228 ESLDFAAAHSES

-246 RERLQGEIVK
+246 RERVQGELVK
-256 LSNNTLAAQ
+256 LANNTLAAQ
-265 ARNERD
+265 VRNE
-271 ELKNQ
+271 LGALQNQ
-276 LSELEVENNAH
+276 LRELEAENNAH
-287 LASQRVPVEDETPA
+287 LASQRVPVEDKTDELRRA
-301 LTAALDRAKHEAD
+301 LSERKQDVD
-314 RLTRTIAQETDY
+314 RLQSAINHEKQY
-326 IASGETRLNYY
+326 IADGETRLNDY

-343 IDAEPFTADRC
+343 IDTEEFTEAVC
-354 PTCGQVFPAERL
+354 PTCHQPLPAEQV
-366 AESRAAFAE
+366 AEVREAFAA
-375 HQKQRK
+375 HQQQRK

-386 DSKMV
+386 DSKLV

-397 AKDRLLA
+397 AQERLA
-404 AETALKTAQDE
+404 NAETALKTAKDE
-415 VQKAQITLDSYT
+415 VQKVRIALDGYT

-454 DKRIDRL
+454 DKRNDRL

-498 TRRRIADLQAEQRTA
+498 TRRRIAELQAEQRTA

-542 NSKFRLTR
+542 NSRFRLTR

-556 LVNGGLADCCE
+556 LVNGGLVDCCE

-572 GSTFDGT
+572 GSTFEGT

-595 SEFYGVRVPLFVDNA
+595 SVHFGRRVPLFVDNA
-610 ESVTQLQPIGSQVVR
+610 ESVTHLQPIGSQVVR

>member
-1 MNIVLK
+1 MNILLK

-13 FKCFPKL
+13 FKCFNVL

-50 FNKDSAGGARPD
+50 FNKDSAGNARPD

-76 TAILTVDGEPIKL
+76 TAVLEVDGVPLKL

-98 KPRGSSIARYAG
+98 KPRGSSIERYAG

-223 MVSEL
+223 MVTEL
-228 ESLDFAAARAES
+228 ESLDFAAAHSES

-246 RERLQGEIVK
+246 RERVQGELVK
-256 LSNNTLAAQ
+256 LANNTLAAQ
-265 ARNERD
+265 ARNE
-271 ELKNQ
+271 LGALQNQ
-276 LSELEVENNAH
+276 LRELETENNAH
-287 LASQRVPVEDETPA
+287 LASQRVPVEDETSA
-301 LTAALDRAKHEAD
+301 LTAALDRAKLEAD
-314 RLTRTIAQETDY
+314 RLTRTIAQERDLVLN
-326 IASGETRLNYY
+326 GETRLDDY

-343 IDAEPFTADRC
+343 IDAEVFTDEHC

-366 AESRAAFAE
+366 AAAQQSFE
-375 HQKQRK
+375 DGKNRRK
-381 DALLE
+381 NELLE
-386 DSKMV
+386 DSNLLKT
-391 KQGIAA
+391 QISA
-397 AKDRLLA
+397 AKDRLLT

-415 VQKAQITLDSYT
+415 VQKVRIALDGYT
-427 PPVEITPENLPD
+427 PPVIVEPENLPD
-439 YDRRKGAI
+439 YDRRGNAI
-447 LTLIADA
+447 RTLIADA
-454 DKRIDRL
+454 EKRLDRL
-461 TGDTEQERRRL
+461 SGDTAAEKSRL
-472 ETALSA
+472 E
-478 VTAEK
+478 AEHAELTRRK
-483 LRHDAVLAKEQTLAD
+483 LESDAVLAKELTLAD
-498 TRRRIADLQAEQRTA
+498 TRRRIAELQAEQRTA

-542 NSKFRLTR
+542 NSRFRLTR

-556 LVNGGLADCCE
+556 QVNGGLADCCE

-572 GSTFDGT
+572 GSTFEGT

-595 SEFYGVRVPLFVDNA
+595 SAHFGRRVPLFVDNA
-610 ESVTQLQPIGSQVVR
+610 ESVTHLQPIGSQVVR

>member
-34 NAAGKTSVYDA
+34 NAAGKTSVYDS

-50 FNKDSAGGARPD
+50 FNKDSAGNARPD

-76 TAILTVDGEPIKL
+76 TAVLEVDGEPIKL

-98 KPRGSSIARYAG
+98 KPRGSSIERYAG

-122 AENEYKRRIA
+122 AENAYKRRIA
-132 ELIDERQFK
+132 ELIDEQQFK
-141 LLTDVWAVTK
+141 LLTDVWAVTSK
-151 GMHWKDRRTLLA
+151 MHWKDRRTLLA

-174 LAAAPQFAELN
+174 LATAPQFAELT

-556 LVNGGLADCCE
+556 QVNGGLAECCE

-610 ESVTQLQPIGSQVVR
+610 ESVTHLQTIGSQVVR

>member
-1 MNIVLK
+1 MKIELK

-26 GVNNIYGE
+26 GVNSLFGA

-50 FNKDSAGGARPD
+50 FDKDSAGHSRPA
-62 IKPHHAPAGTMPEV
+62 IKPTGAPAGTMPEV
-76 TAILTVDGEPIKL
+76 TAILEVDGEPIKL

-98 KPRGSSIARYAG
+98 KPRGSSIERYAG

-122 AENEYKRRIA
+122 AENAYKRRIA

-141 LLTDVWAVTK
+141 LLTDVWAVAK
-151 GMHWKDRRTLLA
+151 GMHWKDRRTLIA

-174 LAAAPQFAELN
+174 LYTAPQFAELA

-223 MVSEL
+223 MVTEL
-228 ESLDFAAARAES
+228 ESLDFAAAHSES

-246 RERLQGEIVK
+246 RERVQGELVK
-256 LSNNTLAAQ
+256 LANNTLVAQ
-265 ARNERD
+265 ARNE
-271 ELKNQ
+271 LGALQNQ
-276 LSELEVENNAH
+276 LRELETENNAH
-287 LASQRVPVEDETPA
+287 LASQRVPVEDETPV
-301 LTAALDRAKHEAD
+301 LTAALDRAKCEAD
-314 RLTRTIAQETDY
+314 RLTRTVVRETDY
-326 IASGETRLNYY
+326 ITTGENCLNDY

-343 IDAEPFTADRC
+343 IDAEEFTETVC
-354 PTCGQVFPAERL
+354 PTCHQPLPAEQV
-366 AESRAAFAE
+366 AEAREAFAA
-375 HQKQRK
+375 HQQQRK
-381 DALLE
+381 DTLLE
-386 DSKMV
+386 DSKFV
-391 KQGIAA
+391 KRGIAA
-397 AKDRLLA
+397 AQERLA
-404 AETALKTAQDE
+404 SAETALKSAQNE
-415 VQKAQITLDSYT
+415 VQKAQIALDSYT

-461 TGDTEQERRRL
+461 SGDTAAEKSRL
-472 ETALSA
+472 E
-478 VTAEK
+478 AEHAELTRHK
-483 LRHDAVLAKEQTLAD
+483 LESDAVLAKEQTLAD
-498 TRRRIADLQAEQRTA
+498 TRRRIAELQAEQRTA

-556 LVNGGLADCCE
+556 QVNGGLADCCE

-572 GSTFDGT
+572 GSTFEGT
-579 NNAMKINIGMD
+579 NNAMQINIGMD

-595 SEFYGVRVPLFVDNA
+595 SAHFGRRVPLFVDNA
-610 ESVTQLQPIGSQVVR
+610 ESVTHLQPIGSQVVR

>member
-26 GVNNIYGE
+26 GVNSLFGA

-50 FNKDSAGGARPD
+50 FNKDSAGNARPD
-62 IKPHHAPAGTMPEV
+62 IKPHGAPAGTMPEV
-76 TAILTVDGEPIKL
+76 TAILIVDGEPIKL

-98 KPRGSSIARYAG
+98 KPRGSSIERYAG

-122 AENEYKRRIA
+122 AENEYKRRIT

-141 LLTDVWAVTK
+141 LLTDVWAVTSK
-151 GMHWKDRRTLLA
+151 MHWKDRRTLLA

-174 LAAAPQFAELN
+174 LATAPQFAELN

-191 TVDEYKSVLMK
+191 TVDEFKAVLAK

-228 ESLDFAAARAES
+228 ESLDFAAAHAES
-240 DRLQAE
+240 DRLQTE
-246 RERLQGEIVK
+246 RERMQGEIVK

-271 ELKNQ
+271 ALKNQ

-287 LASQRVPVEDETPA
+287 LASQRAPIEDETPA

-366 AESRAAFAE
+366 AAARQSFE
-375 HQKQRK
+375 DGKNRRK
-381 DALLE
+381 NELLE
-386 DSKMV
+386 DSNLLKT
-391 KQGIAA
+391 QISA
-397 AKDRLLA
+397 AKDRLLT
-404 AETALKTAQDE
+404 AETALKNAQNE
-415 VQKAQITLDSYT
+415 VQKAQAALDGYT
-427 PPVEITPENLPD
+427 PPVEVVPENLPD

-461 TGDTEQERRRL
+461 NSDTEQERRRL

-483 LRHDAVLAKEQTLAD
+483 LTHDAVLAKEQTLAD

-542 NSKFRLTR
+542 NSRFRLTR
-550 WRLFTE
+550 WQLFTE
-556 LVNGGLADCCE
+556 QVNGGLADCCE
-567 PMDRN
+567 PMDSN
-572 GSTFDGT
+572 GTAFEGT

-610 ESVTQLQPIGSQVVR
+610 ESVTHLQEIGSQVVR

>member
-13 FKCFPKL
+13 FKCFPTL
-20 HLDFHE
+20 HIDFHE

-50 FNKDSAGGARPD
+50 FNKDSAGNARSD

-76 TAILTVDGEPIKL
+76 TAVLEVDGEPLKL

-98 KPRGSSIARYAG
+98 KPRGSSIERYAG

-122 AENEYKRRIA
+122 AENAYKRRIA
-132 ELIDERQFK
+132 ELIDEQQFK
-141 LLTDVWAVTK
+141 LLTDVWAVTSK
-151 GMHWKDRRTLLA
+151 MHWKDRRTLLA

-174 LAAAPQFAELN
+174 LATAPQFAELT

-556 LVNGGLADCCE
+556 QVNGGLADCCE
-567 PMDRN
+567 PMDSN
-572 GSTFDGT
+572 GTAFEGT

-595 SEFYGVRVPLFVDNA
+595 SAHFGRRVPLFVDNA
-610 ESVTQLQPIGSQVVR
+610 ESVTHLQPIGSQVVR

>member
-1 MNIVLK
+1 MNILLK

-13 FKCFPKL
+13 FKCFNVL

-76 TAILTVDGEPIKL
+76 TAVLEVDGEPIKL

-98 KPRGSSIARYAG
+98 KPRGSSIERYAG

-174 LAAAPQFAELN
+174 LATAPQFAELN

-366 AESRAAFAE
+366 AESRVAFAE

-381 DALLE
+381 DALIE

-556 LVNGGLADCCE
+556 QVNGGLADCCE
-567 PMDRN
+567 PMDSN
-572 GSTFDGT
+572 GTAFEGT

-610 ESVTQLQPIGSQVVR
+610 ESVTHLQPIGSQVVR

>member
-7 SLDLVH
+7 SLDLIH
-13 FKCFPKL
+13 FKCFPAL
-20 HLDFHE
+20 HIDFHE

-34 NAAGKTSVYDA
+34 NAAGKTSVYDS

-50 FNKDSAGGARPD
+50 FNKDSAGNARPD
-62 IKPHHAPAGTMPEV
+62 IKPHGAPQGTMPEV
-76 TAILTVDGEPIKL
+76 TAILIVDGEPIKL

-98 KPRGSSIARYAG
+98 RPRGSAIERYAG

-132 ELIDERQFK
+132 ELIDETRFK
-141 LLTDVWAVTK
+141 LLTDVWAVTSK
-151 GMHWKDRRTLLA
+151 MHWKDRRTLLA

-169 EDKQL
+169 EDREL
-174 LAAAPQFAELN
+174 LATAPQFAELN

-191 TVDEYKSVLMK
+191 TVDEFKAVLAK
-202 QRKDMNA
+202 QRKDMNV

-228 ESLDFAAARAES
+228 ESLDFAAAHAES
-240 DRLQAE
+240 DRLQTE
-246 RERLQGEIVK
+246 RERMQGEIVK

-271 ELKNQ
+271 ALKNQ

-301 LTAALDRAKHEAD
+301 LTAALDRAKREAD
-314 RLTRTIAQETDY
+314 RLTRTIAQERDLVLN
-326 IASGETRLNYY
+326 GETRLDDY

-391 KQGIAA
+391 KQGISA
-397 AKDRLLA
+397 AKDRLLT

-415 VQKAQITLDSYT
+415 VQKAQIALDSYT
-427 PPVEITPENLPD
+427 PPVEVVPENLPD

-461 TGDTEQERRRL
+461 NSDTEQERRRL

-483 LRHDAVLAKEQTLAD
+483 LTHDAVLAKEQTLAD

-542 NSKFRLTR
+542 NSRFRLTR
-550 WRLFTE
+550 WQLFTE
-556 LVNGGLADCCE
+556 QVNGGLADCCE
-567 PMDRN
+567 PMDSN
-572 GSTFDGT
+572 GTAFEGT

-610 ESVTQLQPIGSQVVR
+610 ESVTHLQEIGSQVVR

>member
-1 MNIVLK
+1 MEIELK

-26 GVNNIYGE
+26 GVNSLFGA

-50 FNKDSAGGARPD
+50 FDKDSAGHSRPA
-62 IKPHHAPAGTMPEV
+62 IKPTGAPAGAMPEV
-76 TAILTVDGEPIKL
+76 TAILEVDGEPIKL

-98 KPRGSSIARYAG
+98 KPRGSSIERYAG

-122 AENEYKRRIA
+122 AENAYKRRIA

-174 LAAAPQFAELN
+174 LATAPQFTELD

-223 MVSEL
+223 MVAEL
-228 ESLDFAAARAES
+228 ESLDFAAAHSES

-246 RERLQGEIVK
+246 RERVQGELVK
-256 LSNNTLAAQ
+256 LANNTLAAQ
-265 ARNERD
+265 ARNE
-271 ELKNQ
+271 LGALQNQ
-276 LSELEVENNAH
+276 LRELEAENNAH
-287 LASQRVPVEDETPA
+287 LASQRVPVEDETPV
-301 LTAALDRAKHEAD
+301 LTAALDRAKCEAD
-314 RLTRTIAQETDY
+314 RLTRTVAQERDLVLN
-326 IASGETRLNYY
+326 GETRLDDY

-343 IDAEPFTADRC
+343 IDAE
-354 PTCGQVFPAERL
+354 TCGTTCPVCHQPLPQDMLET
-366 AESRAAFAE
+366 SQDAFAA

-397 AKDRLLA
+397 AKDRLLT

-415 VQKAQITLDSYT
+415 VQKAQISLDSYT
-427 PPVEITPENLPD
+427 PPVEVVPENLPD

-461 TGDTEQERRRL
+461 TSDTEQERRRL

-483 LRHDAVLAKEQTLAD
+483 LRHDAVLAKEQTLSD

-513 AAEVEQMDRLIAM
+513 AAEMEQMDRLIAM

-556 LVNGGLADCCE
+556 QVNGGLADCCE
-567 PMDRN
+567 PMDMN
-572 GSTFDGT
+572 GSTFEGT
-579 NNAMKINIGMD
+579 NNAMQINIGMD

-595 SEFYGVRVPLFVDNA
+595 SAHFGRRVPLFVDNA
-610 ESVTQLQPIGSQVVR
+610 ESVTHLQPIGSQVVR

>member
-26 GVNNIYGE
+26 GVNSLFGA

-76 TAILTVDGEPIKL
+76 TAVLEVDGEPIKL

-98 KPRGSSIARYAG
+98 KPRGSSIERYAG

-223 MVSEL
+223 MVTEL
-228 ESLDFAAARAES
+228 ESLDFAAAHSES

-246 RERLQGEIVK
+246 RERVQGELVK
-256 LSNNTLAAQ
+256 LANNTLAAQ

-271 ELKNQ
+271 TLQVQ
-276 LSELEVENNAH
+276 LRELEAENAAH
-287 LASQRVPVEDETPA
+287 LASQRVPVEDETSA
-301 LTAALDRAKHEAD
+301 LTAALDRAKLEAD
-314 RLTRTIAQETDY
+314 RLTRTIAQERDLVLN
-326 IASGETRLNYY
+326 GETRLDDY

-343 IDAEPFTADRC
+343 IDAEVFTDEHC

-366 AESRAAFAE
+366 AAAQQSFE
-375 HQKQRK
+375 DGKNRRK
-381 DALLE
+381 NELLE
-386 DSKMV
+386 DSNLLKT
-391 KQGIAA
+391 QISA
-397 AKDRLLA
+397 AKDRLLT

-415 VQKAQITLDSYT
+415 VQKAQIALDGYT
-427 PPVEITPENLPD
+427 PPVTIEPENLPD
-439 YDRRKGAI
+439 YNRRKSAFQ
-447 LTLIADA
+447 TLIADA
-454 DKRIDRL
+454 EKRLDRL
-461 TGDTEQERRRL
+461 SGDTAAEKSRL
-472 ETALSA
+472 E
-478 VTAEK
+478 AEHAELTRRK
-483 LRHDAVLAKEQTLAD
+483 LESDAVLAKEQTLAD
-498 TRRRIADLQAEQRTA
+498 TRGRIAELQAEQRKA
-513 AAEVEQMDRLIAM
+513 AAEVEQMDRFIAM

-542 NSKFRLTR
+542 NSRFRLTR

-556 LVNGGLADCCE
+556 QVNGGLADCCE
-567 PMDRN
+567 PMDSN
-572 GSTFDGT
+572 GTAFEGT

-610 ESVTQLQPIGSQVVR
+610 ESVTHLQKIGSQVVR

>member
-1 MNIVLK
+1 MNILLK

-13 FKCFPKL
+13 FKCFNVL

-50 FNKDSAGGARPD
+50 FDKGSAGGARPD
-62 IKPHHAPAGTMPEV
+62 IKPHGAPAGTMPEV
-76 TAILTVDGEPIKL
+76 TAVLEVDGEPIKL

-98 KPRGSSIARYAG
+98 KPRGSSIERYAG

-122 AENEYKRRIA
+122 AENAYKRRIA
-132 ELIDERQFK
+132 ELIDEQQFK
-141 LLTDVWAVTK
+141 LLTDVWAVTSK
-151 GMHWKDRRTLLA
+151 MHWKDRRTLLA

-191 TVDEYKSVLMK
+191 TVDEFKSVLMK

-223 MVSEL
+223 MVGEL
-228 ESLDFAAARAES
+228 ESLDFAAAHSES

-542 NSKFRLTR
+542 NSRFRLTR

-556 LVNGGLADCCE
+556 QVNGGLADCCE
-567 PMDRN
+567 PMDSN
-572 GSTFDGT
+572 GTAFEGT
-579 NNAMKINIGMD
+579 NNAMKINIGVD